1 MSETNSDFTTIRRG
15 SRVRHSADGVEG
27 RITWAN
33 GVSVKIEW
41 DDGEKVT
48 WKRAVLGDKGL
59 QILDEDQAPEGTG
72 DQAAAEGPVSP
83 LDLRM
88 PPAPFAPA
96 TPADEPTVQE
106 VPNADPAA
114 PDAPAT
120 PEAIP
125 PAPAE
130 RTPETAPA
138 PEAKKRTRKARSA
151 KAKPERFS
159 AIDAAARVLEEA
171 GKPLNCAEMIGLM
184 AAKKYWTSPGG
195 KTPAATLYSAILR
208 EMQVKGDDARFVK
221 SGRGMFAIR
230 THS

>member
-1 MSETNSDFTTIRRG
+1 MAGTNDFTTIRRG

-48 WKRAVLGDKGL
+48 WKRSELAAKGL
-59 QILDEDQAPEGTG
+59 EILDEDRAPEGTG
-72 DQAAAEGPVSP
+72 DQPAAEGPVSP

-96 TPADEPTVQE
+96 TPADEPTVR
-106 VPNADPAA
+106 VTPNTDLPA

-120 PEAIP
+120 PEAVLQV
-125 PAPAE
+125 PAE
-130 RTPETAPA
+130 PTPEAAPA
-138 PEAKKRTRKARSA
+138 PEAKKRTRKDPSA
-151 KAKPERFS
+151 KAKPERMS
-159 AIDAAARVLEEA
+159 AIDAAARVLHEA

-208 EMQVKGDDARFVK
+208 EMQVKGDDARFEK

-230 THS
+230 TRA